1 MLLNNNLTLMYF
13 ILVKKEGNFRFMSLN
28 KGTGTVCVLATIGI
42 FFHFFPTFFRKQAA
56 EDKPKSLKDLTQQK

>member
-13 ILVKKEGNFRFMSLN
+13 ILVKKERNFRYMSLH
-28 KGTGTVCVLATIGI
+28 KGSGTVCVLATIGI

-56 EDKPKSLKDLTQQK
+56 EDKPRSLKDLTQKK